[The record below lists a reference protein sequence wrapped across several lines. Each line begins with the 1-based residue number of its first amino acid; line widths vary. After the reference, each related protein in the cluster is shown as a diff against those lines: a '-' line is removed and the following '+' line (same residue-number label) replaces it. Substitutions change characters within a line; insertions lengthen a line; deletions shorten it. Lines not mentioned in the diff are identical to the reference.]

1 MVDLSNKHKI
11 TITLKEMYLKRT
23 KLIVE
28 ALFVALIPT
37 LVILLGMAIASFILW
52 ENCFMWLDGWYSIFR
67 LLYILFSLIA
77 ICTAIAKT
85 REGFKELYYT
95 YKVRDNDDR

>member
-1 MVDLSNKHKI
+1 MVGLNNKHKI
-11 TITLKEMYLKRT
+11 TITLKEMYLKRS

-28 ALFVALIPT
+28 ALLVTLTPT

-52 ENCFMWLDGWYSIFR
+52 ENCFIWLDGWYSIFR
-67 LLYILFSLIA
+67 LLYILFSLIS
-77 ICTAIAKT
+77 ICIAIAKT

-95 YKVRDNDDR
+95 YKVEEK